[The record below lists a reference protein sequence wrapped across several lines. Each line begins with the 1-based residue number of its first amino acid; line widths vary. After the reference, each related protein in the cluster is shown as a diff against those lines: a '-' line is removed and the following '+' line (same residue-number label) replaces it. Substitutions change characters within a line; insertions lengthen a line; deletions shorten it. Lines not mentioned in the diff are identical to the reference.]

1 MIPSQLWF
9 SQNFR
14 FKSGSVNQG
23 VVSLDYP
30 FHRLNV
36 FYAVKI
42 ISILP
47 LISHE
52 AVWNSTKFGNQ
63 GEKTFTYVWITG
75 FSQCSTASA
84 LGPVISS
91 PVQ

>member
-14 FKSGSVNQG
+14 FESGSVNQG

-63 GEKTFTYVWITG
+63 GEKKRLPTFE
-75 FSQCSTASA
+75 
-84 LGPVISS
+84 LPVS
-91 PVQ
+91 PSVRMPQL